1 VWLSVDIRQLAV
13 SSVGV
18 MSMSSAWE
26 NFLAATAILASAG
39 PVKQRLADAYR
50 AHLAAVEEDDLPREI
65 REEFCSLA
73 NCLSCVRPMRGE
85 TAVQATVRK
94 MSDREAGHFATRI
107 VSMLAVIARNQYQQR
122 PKLRAVNSN
131 DD

>member
-1 VWLSVDIRQLAV
+1 M
-13 SSVGV
+13 SSV
-18 MSMSSAWE
+18 WE

-39 PVKQRLADAYR
+39 PIKQRLAEAYR
-50 AHLAAVEEDDLPREI
+50 AHLASVNQDDLPREI
-65 REEFCSLA
+65 RDEFCALS
-73 NCLSCVRPMRGE
+73 NCLSCVRPMHGE

-94 MSDREAGHFATRI
+94 MSEPEAGRIAVRI
-107 VSMLAVIARNQYQQR
+107 VDMLAVIARSQYQQR

>member
-1 VWLSVDIRQLAV
+1 M
-13 SSVGV
+13 SSV
-18 MSMSSAWE
+18 WE
-26 NFLAATAILASAG
+26 SFVAATAILASAG
-39 PVKQRLADAYR
+39 SVKHRLAEAYS
-50 AHLAAVEEDDLPREI
+50 AHLASVDEDDLPREI
-65 REEFCSLA
+65 REEFCSLSS
-73 NCLSCVRPMRGE
+73 CLSCVRPMRGE

-94 MSDREAGHFATRI
+94 MSDRDAGQFATRI